1 MSAYEPALRSV
12 CNVGIAMLTMVA
24 SRIVM
29 IVPSNTIASAIH
41 LYSKRP
47 MRIGGVAPWLIGGAT
62 AATSVRSRTSVMR
75 SLACVCVIPAV
86 DDLAHEAHQHLEIVV
101 AQRRQRFKRHDL
113 ARSMEPVE
121 YLDTERGRRDVNGP
135 AVLRVMTTLGE
146 PEADHAIGGCARRT
160 QCALLHARDL
170 VHGRTA
176 GRGAQLLQ
184 RTDLVPGDRPELAR
198 QLFRHAGHEPAL

>member
-1 MSAYEPALRSV
+1 
-12 CNVGIAMLTMVA
+12 
-24 SRIVM
+24 
-29 IVPSNTIASAIH
+29 
-41 LYSKRP
+41 
-47 MRIGGVAPWLIGGAT
+47 
-62 AATSVRSRTSVMR
+62 
-75 SLACVCVIPAV
+75 
-86 DDLAHEAHQHLEIVV
+86 
-101 AQRRQRFKRHDL
+101 
-113 ARSMEPVE
+113 MEPVE

-146 PEADHAIGGCARRT
+146 PEADHAIDECARRT

-198 QLFRHAGHEPAL
+198 QLFRHAGHEPALQTADVTEQGFGGPVPADDGSIEPSTDNSVLRRLHDRCQQSPGSSIA